1 MSPPAP
7 PPAVPKHPLKGS
19 RVLVTGATAGIGAA
33 TAEAFCAAGAG
44 HVFVVGRR
52 EPRLRDLAAR
62 WADAHAAHVTPVVLD
77 VGDRQAVERLAEQ
90 HPEVFDVDVL
100 VNNAGLARGTEPVQ
114 GADLDDWDEMVRT
127 NVNGLLYVTRAALP
141 RLVRRRGHVV
151 NLGSVAGRW
160 VYPGGAVYCA
170 TKHAVR
176 ALSEG
181 IRLDV
186 QGTGVRVTNIE
197 PGLVE
202 TEFSEVRFHGDT
214 ARADA
219 VYADTTPL
227 TAEDVAEAIVWSCAG
242 PGHVN
247 VQEMVLY
254 PTDQASV
261 RDVVR
266 R

>member
-1 MSPPAP
+1 M
-7 PPAVPKHPLKGS
+7 KGK
-19 RVLVTGATAGIGAA
+19 RILVTGATAGIGAA
-33 TAEAFCAAGAG
+33 TANAFCAAGAA

-52 EPRLRDLAAR
+52 EDRLQERAAA
-62 WADAHAAHVTPVVLD
+62 WADEHACHVHPVVLD
-77 VGDRQAVERLAEQ
+77 VSDRDAVERLAAQ
-90 HPEVFDVDVL
+90 HPEVFDVDIL
-100 VNNAGLARGTEPVQ
+100 VNNAGLARGTDPVQ
-114 GADLDDWDEMVRT
+114 AADLDDWDQMIDT
-127 NVNGLLYVTRAALP
+127 NVKGLLYVTRLVLP
-141 RLVRRRGHVV
+141 SIIKRKGHIV

-160 VYPGGAVYCA
+160 TYPGGAVYSA
-170 TKHAVR
+170 SKFAVR
-176 ALSEG
+176 AISEG

-214 ARADA
+214 KRAKA
-219 VYADTTPL
+219 VYSDTKPLQATDVADTILWCCTR
-227 TAEDVAEAIVWSCAG
+227 

-247 VQEMVLY
+247 VQELVLY

-266 R
+266 G